1 MKQKLDITLPAAW
14 RDMTDD
20 MLLYWLRQL
29 AAHQSAY
36 AARTVCAMKWAGL
49 TLVGRYSKGIATF
62 CRGPLT
68 RKTREYYRLT
78 PDDVA
83 TITNALGWMDT
94 LPETPMRPDRI
105 AGRAA
110 IQPALHEVP
119 FGTYLAVESGYQAFL
134 ATKDYV
140 WLDTA
145 ADILYPPA
153 PKEKKLSDD
162 DRHLLRITTLW
173 WWQSLKRFLAGQ
185 FENLF
190 IPVAE
195 SSDDFAPRD
204 PAREFRDSVNAQLRA
219 LTKGDIARENE
230 IQQADLWRALTELDA
245 QARESKEPKTIAKQ

>member
-1 MKQKLDITLPAAW
+1 MNRKLDITLPAGW
-14 RDMTDD
+14 HDITDG

-29 AAHQSAY
+29 AAHQTAF
-36 AARTVCAMKWAGL
+36 AARTVCALKWAGL
-49 TLVGRYSKGIATF
+49 TLVGRYYKEEAIF

-68 RKTREYYRLT
+68 RKTRDYYQLT
-78 PDDVA
+78 NDDVA
-83 TITNALGWMDT
+83 TITRALDWMDT
-94 LPETPMRPDRI
+94 LPETPMRPEGI
-105 AGRAA
+105 AGRAPLQA
-110 IQPALHEVP
+110 ALHEVP

-134 ATKDYV
+134 ATKDYK

-153 PKEKKLSDD
+153 PKEKRLSDD
-162 DRHLLRITTLW
+162 DRQLLRITTLW

-195 SSDDFAPRD
+195 SDDGFSPRD

-219 LTKGDIARENE
+219 LTKGDITRENE
-230 IQQADLWRALTELDA
+230 IQQTDVWRALTELDA
-245 QARESKEPKTIAKQ
+245 QARESKELKTIAKT